1 MAAGLVNKVLNYF
14 FSYLKCTNP
23 YQTTAMVVWVRI
35 PIVELSTFFGS
46 FRKLGLGFNAGLL
59 LQDDRNPAADNFFYS
74 GTFDGD
80 VQMRVGQK
88 PGQE

>member
-1 MAAGLVNKVLNYF
+1 M
-14 FSYLKCTNP
+14 
-23 YQTTAMVVWVRI
+23 VWVRI

-88 PGQE
+88 PGQEYLDEFKILRRSKSTFVQSSVGMADE